1 VQHLERVAETGSC
14 TESVVTIRP
23 ISLQNENEPPWEPY
37 LFVKW
42 FFSNLGRETTFLIR
56 RLHSRK
62 ADTTG
67 LADGELET
75 VERQAIALGIKMRQ
89 W

>member
-1 VQHLERVAETGSC
+1 
-14 TESVVTIRP
+14 VTIHLF
-23 ISLQNENEPPWEPY
+23 SLQIKYEPLWEPY
-37 LFVKW
+37 LFMKW

-67 LADGELET
+67 FADVELET
-75 VERQAIALGIKMRQ
+75 VEGQAIALSIKMRQ
-89 W
+89 WR